1 MPLKAGDVQPLAYTL
16 ETIGGVKQSYAD
28 ATALLAAG
36 WTFEYWIAGVLVSG
50 PTWSWTNVNTVSGQ
64 GELLLTTQLGQGTAY
79 LRPPAGYFVNV
90 ECYELDV
97 ESVDLDVIAAK
108 IDASAGTP
116 SPDARAT
123 VYDYT
128 LTEGDSFQRVV
139 TIPSAALADFGL
151 TTLSS
156 VTALSGAARSR
167 INRLDTSPD
176 FTFTVVIVEA
186 AARTVAIGWNTFPT
200 GAGIGAFAITV
211 VSIGSKTFTIAGD
224 QRSHFDGIT
233 RLLLANSTGNDG
245 YYTIASMAL
254 VGGATV
260 FTVSETPTSATA
272 DGSIGQADD
281 TKDFLW
287 DLQITFPKAWSITAV
302 STGSKKF
309 TVSGDQRRWM
319 AVGASIAVTASTG
332 NNGTYTIST
341 LTLVG
346 GNTEIVVVE
355 AVPSAVADGTL
366 TAAQKITPLKGTFTI
381 TRQEDRT

>member
-50 PTWSWTNVNTVSGQ
+50 PTWSWTNVNAVAGQ

-97 ESVDLDVIAAK
+97 ENVDLDVIAAK

-116 SPDARAT
+116 SPDDRAT

-128 LTEGDSFQRVV
+128 ITEGDSFQRLV
-139 TIPSAALADFGL
+139 TIPSAALADYGL

-156 VTALSGAARSR
+156 VTALSGAARTK
-167 INRLDTSPD
+167 INRLDTLPD
-176 FTFTVVIVEA
+176 FTFTVVVVDA
-186 AARTVAIGWNTFPT
+186 AALSVAIGWNTFPS
-200 GAGIGAFAITV
+200 GAGIGAFAITA

-245 YYTIASMAL
+245 YYTIVSMAL

-281 TKDFLW
+281 TKDFNW
-287 DLQITFPKAWSITAV
+287 DVQLTFPKAWAITAV

-319 AVGASIAVTASTG
+319 VVGGTVTVTGSTG
-332 NNGTYTIST
+332 NNADYVVAS

-346 GNTEIVVVE
+346 GNTEIVVV
-355 AVPSAVADGTL
+355 ATPASAVADGTL
-366 TAAQKITPLKGTFTI
+366 TAAQKISPLKGTYTI